1 MSSKFIEFTAKQD
14 TKSSGKGGSP
24 RSLERGENLKYS
36 STRRMKELRNERCFV
51 VRINGLSEVSGH
63 D

>member
-14 TKSSGKGGSP
+14 TKSSRKGGSP

-51 VRINGLSEVSGH
+51 GKEVPG
-63 D
+63 

>member
-36 STRRMKELRNERCFV
+36 STRRMKELRNEKMLC
-51 VRINGLSEVSGH
+51 GQ